1 MSVVT
6 DRRIPDSPVDQ
17 RLPLTQL
24 LLVGFQHVLLC
35 TVAPSPCL

>member
-17 RLPLTQL
+17 RLPLTQ
-24 LLVGFQHVLLC
+24 
-35 TVAPSPCL
+35 